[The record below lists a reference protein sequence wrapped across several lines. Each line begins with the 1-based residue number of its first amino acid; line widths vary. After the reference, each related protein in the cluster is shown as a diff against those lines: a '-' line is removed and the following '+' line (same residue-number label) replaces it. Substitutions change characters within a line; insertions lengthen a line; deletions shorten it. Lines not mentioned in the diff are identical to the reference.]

1 MAIKAPPPTAAAP
14 NRFSQ
19 RHFGSNHCV
28 RSKQP
33 PTPELSRAEGVGLN
47 DLSGLSRHVLRE
59 QECRTKPEPEALSI
73 RDGDLQRLRVS
84 VPVVTNVFDR

>member
-1 MAIKAPPPTAAAP
+1 M
-14 NRFSQ
+14 
-19 RHFGSNHCV
+19 
-28 RSKQP
+28 
-33 PTPELSRAEGVGLN
+33 N

-84 VPVVTNVFDR
+84 VPMVTKVFDR